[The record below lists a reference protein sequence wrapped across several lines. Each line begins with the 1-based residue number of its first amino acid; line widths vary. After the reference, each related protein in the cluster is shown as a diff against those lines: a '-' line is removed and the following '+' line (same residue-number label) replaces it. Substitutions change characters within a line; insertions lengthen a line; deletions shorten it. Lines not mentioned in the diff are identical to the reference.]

1 MSIPPISNYPNDQVE
16 TVNAVNNPEDSDAGT
31 RPVSFSKH
39 LYVDRNDFMEDPPKK
54 YFRMSIGKL
63 KALFGK

>member
-1 MSIPPISNYPNDQVE
+1 ME
-16 TVNAVNNPEDSDAGT
+16 TVDAVNNPEDSDAGT

-54 YFRMSIGKL
+54 YFRMSIR
-63 KALFGK
+63 